1 MRDPV
6 GPGGFLEKRART
18 KEAFFDTF
26 TPKHNP
32 EGAQVALE
40 SVKNTLRKSS
50 KSVAFYRGRALLGGF
65 VGAQGGG
72 ENAPEQHA
80 SHVCDRKT
88 SENTNIIFRQQ
99 IDKFAKRPILH
110 FCTSAVQEA
119 DNWPQTLCF
128 TVRIR
133 KCSKSHVHDF

>member
-6 GPGGFLEKRART
+6 GPDGFLEKRART

-32 EGAQVALE
+32 EGAQMALE
-40 SVKNTLRKSS
+40 SIKSTLRKSS

-65 VGAQGGG
+65 VGAPGEG

-80 SHVCDRKT
+80 SHFCDRKT
-88 SENTNIIFRQQ
+88 SENTKLVFRQES
-99 IDKFAKRPILH
+99 DKFAKRPILR

-119 DNWPQTLCF
+119 GNWPQTQ
-128 TVRIR
+128 
-133 KCSKSHVHDF
+133 CST